1 MPTHTKMHLKRGT
14 IVEFIG
20 AAHETHLRF
29 QEQQIKDFFD
39 RYGLQVGD
47 KGKIWEG
54 YRGSW
59 IRITWTRQDGTKSHC
74 VPMRSGNFKVIEEV
88 NTDLDS
94 ASDSMPELESNEI
107 QYSEMPALQRNSA
120 VESSSVLFGSDS
132 PEAARV
138 APTVEP
144 QLEYDRPQLSCRKKI
159 QSLQHDNYKLKK
171 SEAVLIGE
179 VDKLEQELAVYR
191 RVSANALADDHN
203 WDRAT
208 GRRCTAKLSD
218 VADVPKEDFDTSPA
232 NDVTDD
238 QNWDD
243 WAVGV
248 AMRGDVQDSILTNFA
263 KTINNVTTRL
273 EILESYMGADMGSLQ
288 EPLPY
293 LGPVFS
299 CKDGLTNMEDETANG
314 ESGVGWVEVD

>member
-1 MPTHTKMHLKRGT
+1 MHLKRGT

-29 QEQQIKDFFD
+29 QEEQIKDFFD

-107 QYSEMPALQRNSA
+107 QYSETPALQRNSA

-238 QNWDD
+238 QNWD
-243 WAVGV
+243 VGV

-273 EILESYMGADMGSLQ
+273 EILESYMG
-288 EPLPY
+288 
-293 LGPVFS
+293 PVFS
-299 CKDGLTNMEDETANG
+299 RDDGLTNMEDETANG

>member
-107 QYSEMPALQRNSA
+107 QYSETPALQRNSA

-179 VDKLEQELAVYR
+179 VDKLERQLAAYR
-191 RVSANALADDHN
+191 RVSAAAL
-203 WDRAT
+203 
-208 GRRCTAKLSD
+208 
-218 VADVPKEDFDTSPA
+218 
-232 NDVTDD
+232 TDD

-248 AMRGDVQDSILTNFA
+248 MSKLSDVARCIDVQDSILTNFA
-263 KTINNVTTRL
+263 KTMNNVTTRL
-273 EILESYMGADMGSLQ
+273 EMLESY
-288 EPLPY
+288 
-293 LGPVFS
+293 LGPMFS
-299 CKDGLTNMEDETANG
+299 RDDGLTNMEDETANG